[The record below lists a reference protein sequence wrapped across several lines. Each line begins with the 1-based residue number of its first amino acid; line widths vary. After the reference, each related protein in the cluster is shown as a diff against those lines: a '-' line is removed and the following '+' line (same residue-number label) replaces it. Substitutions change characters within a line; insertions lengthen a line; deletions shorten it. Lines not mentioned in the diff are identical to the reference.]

1 LSSLPLLITE
11 FERDALINGLVRWAH
26 IISGITWIG
35 LLYFFNLVNVPTQG
49 KLDGP
54 TKKAVNPEL
63 LPRALWWFRWGAMS
77 TLIFG
82 LALFYLKY
90 MTHESGAKNGN
101 MYDADGH
108 LSGRALWIMT
118 GMTLG
123 LIMWFNVW
131 FVIWPAQKVIIRATK
146 EGQKPP
152 EGLPEKAKLFSR
164 INFILSG
171 PMLVGMV
178 AANNTMS
185 FSWVTAITSLVISLI
200 VVHLMLRAS
209 AKAGSTI

>member
-1 LSSLPLLITE
+1 MSPVSLLLTD
-11 FERDALINGLVRWAH
+11 FEMTSLTQGVVRWAH
-26 IISGITWIG
+26 ILSGITWIG

-77 TLIFG
+77 TIVFG
-82 LALFYLKY
+82 LALFYMKY
-90 MTHESGAKNGN
+90 MTHEAGSKNGN
-101 MYDADGH
+101 MYAGEV
-108 LSGRALWIMT
+108 LSDRAKWIML

-123 LIMWFNVW
+123 LAMWFNVW
-131 FVIWPAQKVIIRATK
+131 FIIWPAQRTIIRATK

-152 EGLPEKAKLFSR
+152 EGLPETAKRFSR

-178 AANNTMS
+178 AANNGMLFT
-185 FSWVTAITSLVISLI
+185 TPTLAISLVVSLLA
-200 VVHLMLRAS
+200 VHALLS
-209 AKAGSTI
+209 AGPKVGTSI

>member
-1 LSSLPLLITE
+1 LALPLLITD
-11 FERDALINGLVRWAH
+11 FEQTALINGMVRWAH
-26 IISGITWIG
+26 IISGVAWIG

-63 LPRALWWFRWGAMS
+63 QPRALWWFRWGAMS
-77 TLIFG
+77 TLVFG
-82 LALFYLKY
+82 LVLFYLKY
-90 MTHESGAKNGN
+90 MIHDAGAKNGN
-101 MYDADGH
+101 MYDAEGH
-108 LSGRALWIMT
+108 LSDRAIWIMG
-118 GMTLG
+118 GMLLG

-131 FVIWPAQKVIIRATK
+131 FVIWPAQKVILRATK

-164 INFILSG
+164 INFVLSG

-178 AANNTMS
+178 AANNTMALT
-185 FSWVTAITSLVISLI
+185 WTSGLVSVIVSLLVI
-200 VVHLMLRAS
+200 HLALRAS
-209 AKAGSTI
+209 SKVGSSI

>member
-1 LSSLPLLITE
+1 MASLPLLITE
-11 FERDALINGLVRWAH
+11 FEKTALIDGMVRWAH
-26 IISGITWIG
+26 IASGVTWIG

-63 LPRALWWFRWGAMS
+63 LPRALWWFRWGAMA

-82 LALFYLKY
+82 LLLFYLKY
-90 MTHESGAKNGN
+90 MRGANLR
-101 MYDADGH
+101 DADGT
-108 LSGRALWIMT
+108 LSDRAKWIMA
-118 GMTLG
+118 GMTFG
-123 LIMWFNVW
+123 LVMWINVW
-131 FVIWPAQKVIIRATK
+131 FVIWPAQRTIIRATK

-152 EGLPEKAKLFSR
+152 EGLPERAKLFSR

-178 AANNTMS
+178 AANNTMAWTGLTIAVS
-185 FSWVTAITSLVISLI
+185 FVVSLA
-200 VVHLMLRAS
+200 VVHLMLRMS